1 MTKWQLDHALN
12 IFESKKVLKILEVI
26 VIVIGIGD
34 HSVKEMDDGGLL
46 GFWNAEAAQIT
57 NKS

>member
-1 MTKWQLDHALN
+1 MIYN
-12 IFESKKVLKILEVI
+12 NR
-26 VIVIGIGD
+26 
-34 HSVKEMDDGGLL
+34 SVKEIDDGGLL